1 LGPFPA
7 GAGKSA
13 NTRAVAVEE
22 TEGERLSSREKIT
35 SMVVSTSTGWPFKL
49 VGA

>member
-1 LGPFPA
+1 MRVSA
-7 GAGKSA
+7 RAGKPA

-22 TEGERLSSREKIT
+22 TEGERFSSKEKIT
-35 SMVVSTSTGWPFKL
+35 SIVVSTSTGWPFKV